1 MIDKRIL
8 IILVILLGIMAL
20 TPGKQTE
27 IPEGKQK
34 IRTIESRLS
43 PQTKKL
49 IKRIRSTT
57 APEKSFRGY
66 DARVYRELARYLN
79 SEWHIKYDGC
89 IIVTDVKAVQKRIIS
104 VRKVNKI
111 LYRRTRK
118 LYRGRNMKTLEAFE
132 QYIEDKITYHLPN
145 PDMYKSMR
153 YGTCVSYATMLKAMC
168 DMSGI
173 PCRIYAGWATPWD
186 GHCWNRVKV
195 KGRWFWA
202 DLCWDDNTIYG
213 DTSYLHQRKL
223 WEDHWEYKPVRIY
236 RPSLPY

>member
-1 MIDKRIL
+1 MNKHIL
-8 IILVILLGIMAL
+8 IILIILLGLMAL
-20 TPGKQTE
+20 IPDKQTD

-118 LYRGRNMKTLEAFE
+118 LYKGRNMKTLEAFE

-202 DLCWDDNTIYG
+202 DLCWDDNTVYG
-213 DTSYLHQRKL
+213 DTSYLHQRSL
-223 WEDHWEYKPVRIY
+223 WDDHQDYKPIRIY

>member
-1 MIDKRIL
+1 
-8 IILVILLGIMAL
+8 
-20 TPGKQTE
+20 
-27 IPEGKQK
+27 
-34 IRTIESRLS
+34 
-43 PQTKKL
+43 
-49 IKRIRSTT
+49 
-57 APEKSFRGY
+57 
-66 DARVYRELARYLN
+66 
-79 SEWHIKYDGC
+79 
-89 IIVTDVKAVQKRIIS
+89 
-104 VRKVNKI
+104 I
-111 LYRRTRK
+111 LYRRTKK
-118 LYRGRNMKTLEAFE
+118 LYRGKNMKTLEAFE

-145 PDMYKSMR
+145 PDMYKNMR

-195 KGRWFWA
+195 KSRWFWA